1 MLRVVEPEL
10 LDELPAQAP
19 DAQRS
24 RCDLVR
30 INALMG
36 HAEMIRKHLQRS
48 RAKRVVDI
56 GAGDGTLLASALKG
70 VSGIQEV
77 VLVDRQTI
85 ISDCTVTA
93 LRSRASKVTVVE
105 ADVFEWLRAS
115 ADHDGTAIVANLFL
129 HHFQRTA
136 LTELLKLAAQTC
148 DIFIACEPR
157 RGAWPGFA
165 ASLLGLIG
173 CNRVTRHDARISVR
187 AGFRDR
193 ELSAV
198 WPKPDVWQIEERE
211 AGLFSHLFVARRN
224 A

>member
-1 MLRVVEPEL
+1 MARVVEPEL

-19 DAQRS
+19 EAQRS
-24 RCDLVR
+24 RSDLVR
-30 INALMG
+30 VNALMG
-36 HAEMIRKHLQRS
+36 HARLIRRHLQQ
-48 RAKRVVDI
+48 AKAPRVVDI

-70 VSGIQEV
+70 ASGIQEV

-85 ISDCTVTA
+85 VSDHTVTA
-93 LRSRASKVTVVE
+93 LRSHAGKVTVVE
-105 ADVFEWLRAS
+105 ANVFEWLRAS

-129 HHFQRTA
+129 HHFQRTE
-136 LTELLKLAAQTC
+136 LTELLKLAARSC
-148 DIFIACEPR
+148 IVFIACEPR

-165 ASLLGLIG
+165 ASLLGFIG

-193 ELSAV
+193 ELSTI
-198 WPKPDVWQIEERE
+198 WPEPDLWQIEERG